1 VHLPTF
7 GGDIKAVRREFI
19 FLQVQAVLFPSN
31 VVHRVLPLALLPI
44 HRQRRLSTA
53 TACALKS
60 AEESSGPE
68 IPASNNKVLVRTVRD
83 IMWRPHIRMLA
94 IPISSKAA
102 ATPSQRPE
110 PDPLQP
116 GYLMQL

>member
-19 FLQVQAVLFPSN
+19 FLQVQLAIFSSN

-44 HRQRRLSTA
+44 HRQRRLSAA
-53 TACALKS
+53 TACVLKS

-83 IMWRPHIRMLA
+83 MWRPHIRMLA

-102 ATPSQRPE
+102 ATPSQRPQ